1 MQVFNI
7 DGYRSN
13 AVYKTNRRGGGI
25 KLNYSDYLISDACE
39 EVSGCFATHERLVVK
54 ALLPG
59 FVKLM
64 ICGFYRVPNTPIDLI
79 YKTYSIIYCVQM
91 IAAL

>member
-39 EVSGCFATHERLVVK
+39 EVSGCFATHESLAVK
-54 ALLPG
+54 ASLPG
-59 FVKLM
+59 FGRLV
-64 ICGFYRVPNTPIDLI
+64 IWGSYHGPNAPNYLF
-79 YKTYSIIYCVQM
+79 
-91 IAAL
+91 